1 MLCINAVG
9 LSVVG
14 VHLKA
19 VVVEGEVA
27 FVLGV
32 VEVVVWLHL

>member
-1 MLCINAVG
+1 MLFISAVG

-14 VHLKA
+14 VLLKA
-19 VVVEGEVA
+19 VVVEGVVA